1 VGNFWRDEL
10 GFSSTASQLEM
21 IMAIDKTTPH
31 FGHRSFPRWLKTLA
45 IALGLIVVGYVA
57 VTMNDD
63 RAPPLHEFAAAPVR
77 GAGASAVNPTPLHGE
92 RLPTAEEVS
101 VNPNDKIDS
110 SKNEPRECRPD
121 QGIVTD
127 CALD

>member
-1 VGNFWRDEL
+1 
-10 GFSSTASQLEM
+10 
-21 IMAIDKTTPH
+21 MATDKTTRH
-31 FGHRSFPRWLKTLA
+31 FGHRKFPRGLKTLA

-63 RAPPLHEFAAAPVR
+63 RAPPLHAFAAATVR
-77 GAGASAVNPTPLHGE
+77 GADASAVNPTALHGK
-92 RLPTAEEVS
+92 RLPTTEQVS

-110 SKNEPRECRPD
+110 SKNEPHECRPD
-121 QGIVTD
+121 QGIVTN